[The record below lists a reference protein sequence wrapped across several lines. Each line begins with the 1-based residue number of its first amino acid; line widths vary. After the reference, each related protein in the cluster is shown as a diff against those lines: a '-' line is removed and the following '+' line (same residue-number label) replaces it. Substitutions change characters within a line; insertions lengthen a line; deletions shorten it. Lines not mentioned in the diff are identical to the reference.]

1 MKTFKKVLASALAA
15 AMVVTAFPVTNAEA
29 ATAPKLSAT
38 KATLYVGQSKTITVK
53 NLTSKWKGAK
63 VVSATSKKSVAKV
76 SRKGNKITV
85 KAVKAGKATVTVK
98 VTPKKGKAKSLKATI
113 TVKNPAL
120 SLKAANE
127 VAVGATEQIT
137 ATVKPSNTKVTFTSS
152 DEAIAKV
159 DEKGVVTGVKAG
171 DVTITA
177 KAGKTTKTVKMT
189 VKTLIISDVAQTK
202 SNQIVLTYKGDASK
216 IGKDDVA
223 IVRTTDNQKIY
234 TKAVT
239 DNKKDGK
246 LVVDTV
252 LNMTDA
258 KEYTVTCKDT
268 TLKFTATDGV
278 IANIAVDPTEIVYNT
293 ATEIDL
299 IALDANKV
307 ELARYAYGSA
317 ALATNGYDFN
327 ISVTSD
333 KGYFVGSSKLVL
345 NKVGDT
351 ATFTATKHTGKY
363 ENGVEAGNL
372 KVEGTIA
379 AIDKAA
385 VETSVEWTL
394 STNCPYDWSKVKA
407 NHDLILGEN
416 ENLFIRIQDANGKE
430 VFKGNPTTYNGY
442 RLVSTNEDVVYV
454 GGTSGNQLIPRKE
467 GSAYVNVVDSK
478 NNVVYAF
485 VVTIKPAAKATSF
498 VINKGSV
505 NVSNSTNVTDSA
517 TIELTGK
524 DQYGRDMAL
533 AGNYTLVFTN
543 TVAESNPASAAN
555 AAMAANVFD
564 GTTDVFTT
572 GAKTTLTF
580 NGTDST
586 TKNTKGAYS
595 WKVEMKNTV
604 GATVYTAVVNANV
617 QEPDMSATPTY
628 ALLLN
633 GENVS
638 KTVDTTVTLD
648 SRADQD
654 VTVKVGKFYNGILGD
669 YQAITEDNVT
679 MKTPLNGNVAATN
692 SGAGTR
698 TSVASNAFT
707 FHVRTGAATKY
718 YKKAPT
724 GTYKISV
731 TVPGASGAGLQTI
744 NQNLVVTDSQS
755 VLNIAKRDSVN
766 IVSATDIQNA
776 VNQAFEFTYNNVK
789 LSTTAAN
796 AYEGQILVTDIT
808 VNKNTNKSKTV
819 NGVNNDYLDSI
830 TVKVPVV
837 LGDLNGDGTIDD
849 TNDVIYIDQTASAGY
864 FLVWR

>member
-1 MKTFKKVLASALAA
+1 MLLLRRLFVTFYFLHTHTPSHYFPCSSLSRSAIYPITN
-15 AMVVTAFPVTNAEA
+15 VKVTA
-29 ATAPKLSAT
+29 K
-38 KATLYVGQSKTITVK
+38 
-53 NLTSKWKGAK
+53 
-63 VVSATSKKSVAKV
+63 
-76 SRKGNKITV
+76 
-85 KAVKAGKATVTVK
+85 KAGKK
-98 VTPKKGKAKSLKATI
+98 VTKKLTAKI

-120 SLKAANE
+120 SIKAASE

-333 KGYFVGSSKLVL
+333 KGYFVGNSKLVL

-430 VFKGNPTTYNGY
+430 VFKGNPNTYNGY

-498 VINKGSV
+498 VLNKGNV

-533 AGNYTLVFTN
+533 TGNYTLVFTN
-543 TVAESNPASAAN
+543 TVAESNPASATN
-555 AAMAANVFD
+555 AAMAAKVFD
-564 GTTDVFTT
+564 GSTDVSTT
-572 GAKTTLTF
+572 GSKTTLTF

-595 WKVEMKNTV
+595 WKVEMKNTA
-604 GATVYTAVVNANV
+604 GATVYTAIVSANI
-617 QEPDMSATPTY
+617 QEPDMTATPTY

-669 YQAITEDNVT
+669 YQTIAESNVT
-679 MKTPLNGNVAATN
+679 MKTPLNADVATGSA
-692 SGAGTR
+692 AGTR
-698 TSVASNAFT
+698 TTVSSDAFT
-707 FHVRTGAATKY
+707 FYVRTGESAKY
-718 YKKAPT
+718 YKKAAT

-731 TVPGASGAGLQTI
+731 TVPGASGTGLQTI

-766 IVSATDIQNA
+766 IVTAADIQNA

-796 AYEGQILVTDIT
+796 AYEGKILVTDIT
-808 VNKNTNKSKTV
+808 VNKNTNKSTTV

-837 LGDLNGDGTIDD
+837 LGDLNGDGTITDAD
-849 TNDVIYIDQTASAGY
+849 DVIYIDQTASAGY
-864 FLVWR
+864 FLVWK

>member
-1 MKTFKKVLASALAA
+1 MPGYCVK
-15 AMVVTAFPVTNAEA
+15 VTA
-29 ATAPKLSAT
+29 K
-38 KATLYVGQSKTITVK
+38 
-53 NLTSKWKGAK
+53 
-63 VVSATSKKSVAKV
+63 
-76 SRKGNKITV
+76 
-85 KAVKAGKATVTVK
+85 KAGKK
-98 VTPKKGKAKSLKATI
+98 VTKKLTAKI

-120 SLKAANE
+120 TLKAASE

-137 ATVKPSNTKVTFTSS
+137 ATVKPANTKVTFTSS

-363 ENGVEAGNL
+363 ENGVETGNL
-372 KVEGTIA
+372 KVEGTIT

-430 VFKGNPTTYNGY
+430 VFKGNPNTYNGY

-467 GSAYVNVVDSK
+467 GNAYVNVVDSK

-498 VINKGSV
+498 VLNKGNV

-533 AGNYTLVFTN
+533 TGNYTLVFTN
-543 TVAESNPASAAN
+543 TVAESNPASATN
-555 AAMAANVFD
+555 AAMAAKVFD
-564 GTTDVFTT
+564 GSTDVSTT
-572 GAKTTLTF
+572 GSKTTLTF
-580 NGTDST
+580 NGTDT
-586 TKNTKGAYS
+586 ATKNTKGAYS
-595 WKVEMKNTV
+595 WKVEMKNTA
-604 GATVYTAVVNANV
+604 GATVYTAIVSANI
-617 QEPDMSATPTY
+617 QEPDMTATPTY

-669 YQAITEDNVT
+669 YQTIAESNVT
-679 MKTPLNGNVAATN
+679 MKTPLNADVATGSA
-692 SGAGTR
+692 AGTR
-698 TSVASNAFT
+698 TTVSSDAFT
-707 FHVRTGAATKY
+707 FYVRTGESAKY
-718 YKKAPT
+718 YKKAAT

-731 TVPGASGAGLQTI
+731 TVPGASGTGLQTI

-766 IVSATDIQNA
+766 IVTAADIQNA

-796 AYEGQILVTDIT
+796 AYEGKILVTDIT
-808 VNKNTNKSKTV
+808 VNKNTNKSTTV

-837 LGDLNGDGTIDD
+837 LGDLNGDGTITDAD
-849 TNDVIYIDQTASAGY
+849 DVIYIDQTASAGY
-864 FLVWR
+864 FLVWK

>member
-1 MKTFKKVLASALAA
+1 MPHRNVFLPLLCYLSRLYCVIFHFKIPILSHFQRLSSCGYCVKVTAKKAGKKV
-15 AMVVTAFPVTNAEA
+15 
-29 ATAPKLSAT
+29 
-38 KATLYVGQSKTITVK
+38 SKT
-53 NLTSKWKGAK
+53 L
-63 VVSATSKKSVAKV
+63 
-76 SRKGNKITV
+76 
-85 KAVKAGKATVTVK
+85 KATVTVK
-98 VTPKKGKAKSLKATI
+98 NPSLT
-113 TVKNPAL
+113 
-120 SLKAANE
+120 LKAASE

-333 KGYFVGSSKLVL
+333 KGYFVGNSKLVL

-430 VFKGNPTTYNGY
+430 VFKGNPNTYNGY

-498 VINKGSV
+498 VLNKGNV

-533 AGNYTLVFTN
+533 TGNYTLVFTN
-543 TVAESNPASAAN
+543 TVAESNPASATN
-555 AAMAANVFD
+555 AAMAAKVFD
-564 GTTDVFTT
+564 DSTDVSTT
-572 GAKTTLTF
+572 GSKTTLTF

-595 WKVEMKNTV
+595 WKIEMKNTA
-604 GATVYTAVVNANV
+604 GATVYTAIVSANI
-617 QEPDMSATPTY
+617 QEPDMTAIPTY

-669 YQAITEDNVT
+669 YQTIAESNVT
-679 MKTPLNGNVAATN
+679 MKTPLNADVATGSA
-692 SGAGTR
+692 AGTR
-698 TSVASNAFT
+698 TTVSSDAFT
-707 FHVRTGAATKY
+707 FYVRTGESAKY
-718 YKKAPT
+718 YKKAAT

-731 TVPGASGAGLQTI
+731 TVPGASGTGLQTI

-766 IVSATDIQNA
+766 IVTAADIQNA

-796 AYEGQILVTDIT
+796 AYEGKILVTDIT
-808 VNKNTNKSKTV
+808 VNKNTNKSTTV

-837 LGDLNGDGTIDD
+837 LGDLNGDGTITDAD
-849 TNDVIYIDQTASAGY
+849 DVIYIDQTASAGY
-864 FLVWR
+864 FLVWK

>member
-1 MKTFKKVLASALAA
+1 MTHKIIGHFYVIHILSLLLFCYLSNSFVYVLFQEIPILSRFHGIPTHAYC
-15 AMVVTAFPVTNAEA
+15 VKVTA
-29 ATAPKLSAT
+29 K
-38 KATLYVGQSKTITVK
+38 
-53 NLTSKWKGAK
+53 
-63 VVSATSKKSVAKV
+63 
-76 SRKGNKITV
+76 
-85 KAVKAGKATVTVK
+85 KAGKK
-98 VTPKKGKAKSLKATI
+98 VTKKLTAKI

-120 SLKAANE
+120 TLKAASE
-127 VAVGATEQIT
+127 VAVGATEQIK

-293 ATEIDL
+293 ATEINL

-363 ENGVEAGNL
+363 ENGVETGNL
-372 KVEGTIA
+372 KVEGTIT

-430 VFKGNPTTYNGY
+430 VFKGNPNTYNGY

-467 GSAYVNVVDSK
+467 GNAYVNVVDSK

-498 VINKGSV
+498 VLNKGNV

-533 AGNYTLVFTN
+533 TGNYTLVFTN
-543 TVAESNPASAAN
+543 TVAESNPASATN
-555 AAMAANVFD
+555 AAMAAKVFD
-564 GTTDVFTT
+564 GSTDVSTT
-572 GAKTTLTF
+572 GSKTTLTF
-580 NGTDST
+580 NGTDSS

-595 WKVEMKNTV
+595 WKIEMKNTA
-604 GATVYTAVVNANV
+604 GATVYTAIVSANI

-669 YQAITEDNVT
+669 YQTIAESNVT
-679 MKTPLNGNVAATN
+679 MKTPLNADVATGSA
-692 SGAGTR
+692 AGTR
-698 TSVASNAFT
+698 TTVSSDAFT
-707 FHVRTGAATKY
+707 FYVRTGESAKY
-718 YKKAPT
+718 YKKAAT

-731 TVPGASGAGLQTI
+731 TVPGASGTGLQTI

-766 IVSATDIQNA
+766 IVTAADIQNA

-796 AYEGQILVTDIT
+796 AYEGKILVTDIT
-808 VNKNTNKSKTV
+808 VNKNTNKSTTV

-837 LGDLNGDGTIDD
+837 LGDLNSDGTITDAD
-849 TNDVIYIDQTASAGY
+849 DVIYIDQTASAGY
-864 FLVWR
+864 FLVWK

>member
-1 MKTFKKVLASALAA
+1 
-15 AMVVTAFPVTNAEA
+15 
-29 ATAPKLSAT
+29 
-38 KATLYVGQSKTITVK
+38 
-53 NLTSKWKGAK
+53 
-63 VVSATSKKSVAKV
+63 
-76 SRKGNKITV
+76 
-85 KAVKAGKATVTVK
+85 
-98 VTPKKGKAKSLKATI
+98 
-113 TVKNPAL
+113 
-120 SLKAANE
+120 
-127 VAVGATEQIT
+127 
-137 ATVKPSNTKVTFTSS
+137 
-152 DEAIAKV
+152 
-159 DEKGVVTGVKAG
+159 
-171 DVTITA
+171 
-177 KAGKTTKTVKMT
+177 MT
-189 VKTLIISDVAQTK
+189 VKTLIISDAAQTK

-223 IVRTTDNQKIY
+223 IVRTTDNQRIY

-252 LNMTDA
+252 LDMTDA

-278 IANIAVDPTEIVYNT
+278 IASIAVDPTEIVYNT

-299 IALDANKV
+299 IALDAKKV
-307 ELARYAYGSA
+307 ELARYPYGSS
-317 ALATNGYDFN
+317 ALAINGYDFN

-333 KGYFVGSSKLVL
+333 KGYFVGNSKLVL

-372 KVEGTIA
+372 KVDGTIA
-379 AIDKAA
+379 AIDKAT

-454 GGTSGNQLIPRKE
+454 GGDSGNQLIPRKE
-467 GSAYVNVVDSK
+467 GSVQVNVVDSK
-478 NNVVYAF
+478 NNLVYAF

-533 AGNYTLVFTN
+533 TGNYTLAFTN
-543 TVAESNPASAAN
+543 TVAESNPASDAN
-555 AAMAANVFD
+555 AAMAAKVFD
-564 GTTDVFTT
+564 GKADVSTT

-580 NGTDST
+580 NGTHNSSST
-586 TKNTKGAYS
+586 IKNNTKGAYS

-669 YQAITEDNVT
+669 YQAIKEENVT
-679 MKTPLNGNVAATN
+679 MKTPLNGNVAATD
-692 SGAGTR
+692 SGAAETR
-698 TSVASNAFT
+698 TPVASNAFT

-766 IVSATDIQNA
+766 IVTASDIQNA

-789 LSTTAAN
+789 LSTTATN
-796 AYEGQILVTDIT
+796 AYEGKILVTDIV
-808 VNKNTNKSKTV
+808 VNKNTKKSKEV
-819 NGVNNDYLDSI
+819 NGVHNDYLDSI

-837 LGDLNGDGTIDD
+837 LGDLNGDGTITDAD
-849 TNDVIYIDQTASAGY
+849 DVIYIDQTASAGY
-864 FLVWR
+864 FLVWK

>member
-1 MKTFKKVLASALAA
+1 MPINFIPILFQKIPILSHFHGIPTHAYCVK
-15 AMVVTAFPVTNAEA
+15 VTA
-29 ATAPKLSAT
+29 K
-38 KATLYVGQSKTITVK
+38 
-53 NLTSKWKGAK
+53 
-63 VVSATSKKSVAKV
+63 
-76 SRKGNKITV
+76 
-85 KAVKAGKATVTVK
+85 KAGKK
-98 VTPKKGKAKSLKATI
+98 VTKKLTAKI
-113 TVKNPAL
+113 TVKNPSL
-120 SLKAANE
+120 TLKAANE
-127 VAVGATEQIT
+127 VAVGATEQIKAT
-137 ATVKPSNTKVTFTSS
+137 AKPSNTKVTFTSS

-278 IANIAVDPTEIVYNT
+278 IANIAVDSTEIVYNT
-293 ATEIDL
+293 ATEINL

-363 ENGVEAGNL
+363 ENGVETGNL
-372 KVEGTIA
+372 KVEGTIT

-430 VFKGNPTTYNGY
+430 VFKGNPNTYNGY

-467 GSAYVNVVDSK
+467 GNAYVNVVDSK

-498 VINKGSV
+498 VLNKGNV

-533 AGNYTLVFTN
+533 TGNYTLVFTN
-543 TVAESNPASAAN
+543 TVAESNPASATN
-555 AAMAANVFD
+555 AAMAAKVFD
-564 GTTDVFTT
+564 GSTDVSTT
-572 GAKTTLTF
+572 GSKTTLTF
-580 NGTDST
+580 NGTDSS

-595 WKVEMKNTV
+595 WKIEMKNTA
-604 GATVYTAVVNANV
+604 GATVYTAIVSANI
-617 QEPDMSATPTY
+617 QEPDMTATPTY

-669 YQAITEDNVT
+669 YQTIAESNVT
-679 MKTPLNGNVAATN
+679 MKTPLNADVATGSA
-692 SGAGTR
+692 AGTR
-698 TSVASNAFT
+698 TTVSSDAFT
-707 FHVRTGAATKY
+707 FYVRTGESAKY
-718 YKKAPT
+718 YKKAAT

-731 TVPGASGAGLQTI
+731 TVPGASGTGLQTI

-766 IVSATDIQNA
+766 IVTAADIQNA

-796 AYEGQILVTDIT
+796 AYEGKILVTDIT
-808 VNKNTNKSKTV
+808 VNKNTNKSTTV

-837 LGDLNGDGTIDD
+837 LGDLNGDGTITDAD
-849 TNDVIYIDQTASAGY
+849 DVIYIDQTASAGY
-864 FLVWR
+864 FLVWK